1 MCGFCVWACGSG
13 QRGRQRYL
21 FFSLPRTHPPLP
33 TPPSLHPS
41 LVGAPAHDPRGA
53 AATYT
58 YGSSAA
64 PGTGWT
70 PASAGSGSGSA
81 RHGHAAN
88 APPSFYPSPYQPRGS
103 YMEGGSGSTG
113 RSGRRGGARDGG
125 GGPDPPPAPRGGGPA
140 ALSLAA
146 AAVDA
151 LACLVPDATAP
162 DAAAR
167 VAMAATVGLGMPVRE
182 AAVATLLSWRDRLF

>member
-1 MCGFCVWACGSG
+1 MCGFCLWALD
-13 QRGRQRYL
+13 RGETRAVAGV
-21 FFSLPRTHPPLP
+21 FFSTHPPNP
-33 TPPSLHPS
+33 PPSS

-70 PASAGSGSGSA
+70 PASAGSGSGSG
-81 RHGHAAN
+81 RHGTA

-103 YMEGGSGSTG
+103 YVGGGSGSTG
-113 RSGRRGGARDGG
+113 RTGRRGDARDGG

-167 VAMAATVGLGMPVRE
+167 VVMAATVGLGMPVRE